1 MTEEQKKDYL
11 YLLFIITVII
21 LAVLY
26 FTVPERSMMIE
37 NQMRWWKEFKVTFL
51 SFLN

>member
-11 YLLFIITVII
+11 YFLFIITVIM

-26 FTVPERSMMIE
+26 FTVPERSMIIE
-37 NQMRWWKEFKVTFL
+37 NQMQWWKEFKETFL
-51 SFLN
+51 GFLS